1 MYYSPDGLLKLF
13 LQFCLLVAF
22 IYPGY
27 FLVNSYYRRK
37 GQDTSL
43 PGNYEKTVW
52 GGFLVSALLAI
63 VAGVIFGWYKGN

>member
-1 MYYSPDGLLKLF
+1 MYYSPEGLLKLF

-27 FLVNSYYRRK
+27 LLVNGYYKRK
-37 GQDTSL
+37 GEDTSL

-63 VAGVIFGWYKGN
+63 VIGSIYRYFKGE

>member
-1 MYYSPDGLLKLF
+1 MYYSPEGLLKLF

-27 FLVNSYYRRK
+27 LLVNGYYKRK
-37 GQDTSL
+37 GEDTSL

-63 VAGVIFGWYKGN
+63 VVGSIYRYFKGD